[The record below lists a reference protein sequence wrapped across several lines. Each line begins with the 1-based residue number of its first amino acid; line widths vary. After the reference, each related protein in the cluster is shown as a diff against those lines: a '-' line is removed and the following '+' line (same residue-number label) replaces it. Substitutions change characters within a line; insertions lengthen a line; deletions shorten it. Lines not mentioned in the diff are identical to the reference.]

1 VTGNGLVGQFLLV
14 SPLLLVS
21 LVLHELAHGWVAW
34 KLGDPTAKLHG
45 RLTLNPLQHLDP
57 WGTVMLAV
65 TFFGSGGR
73 FFFGWAKP
81 VPISP
86 WQFRDPQRGMMLVG
100 LAGPVVNYTLALVS
114 AGLIWLT
121 YTWSVFVVQALLILF
136 ALNVIL
142 GTLNLIPIPPLDGSR
157 VLGGFLPR
165 EAYRRWITYDRY
177 GNYVFL
183 GLFVVLVAFPVLFD
197 ATFGAVLRLWLHLLP
212 EWVRLWLSGS
222 I

>member
-1 VTGNGLVGQFLLV
+1 MNSDLLSSFLLI

-45 RLTLNPLQHLDP
+45 RLTLNPLKHLDP

-65 TFFGSGGR
+65 TFFGSGGT

-81 VPISP
+81 VPV
-86 WQFRDPQRGMMLVG
+86 DPRYFKDGQRGMMWVG
-100 LAGPVVNYTLALVS
+100 LAGPVVNYALALV
-114 AGLIWLT
+114 ATGVIWLT
-121 YTWSVFVVQALLILF
+121 YTWSAVVTEALYMLLV
-136 ALNVIL
+136 LNVIL

-157 VLGGFLPR
+157 VLGGFLSR
-165 EAYRRWITYDRY
+165 EAYKRWVTYDRY

-183 GLFVVLVAFPVLFD
+183 GLFVVLVSFPKLFD
-197 ATFGAVLRLWLHLLP
+197 ATFGAVLQWWSLLLP
-212 EWVRLWLSGS
+212 GG
-222 I
+222 

>member
-1 VTGNGLVGQFLLV
+1 MTDNGLFVQFLIV

-34 KLGDPTAKLHG
+34 KLGDPTAKAHG
-45 RLTLNPLQHLDP
+45 RLTLNPLKHLDT

-65 TFFGSGGR
+65 TFLGSGGR

-81 VPISP
+81 VPVDTRY
-86 WQFRDPQRGMMLVG
+86 FTDPQRGMMLVG
-100 LAGPVVNYTLALVS
+100 AAGPLTNYLLALVA

-121 YTWSVFVVQALLILF
+121 YTWSMWLAQTLYILF

-157 VLGGFLPR
+157 VLGGVLPR
-165 EAYRRWITYDRY
+165 EAYLRWVTYDRY
-177 GNYVFL
+177 GNFVFM
-183 GLFVVLVAFPVLFD
+183 GLFVVMIAFPTVFND
-197 ATFGAVLRLWLHLLP
+197 TIGAVLEWSLRILP
-212 EWVRLWLSGS
+212 GG
-222 I
+222 

>member
-1 VTGNGLVGQFLLV
+1 MIGSELVYSFLLI
-14 SPLLLVS
+14 SPLLLIS

-45 RLTLNPLQHLDP
+45 RLTLNPLKHLDP
-57 WGTVMLAV
+57 WGAVMLAV

-86 WQFRDPQRGMMLVG
+86 WQFKDPQRGMMLVG

-114 AGLIWLT
+114 AGLIWLSH
-121 YTWSVFVVQALLILF
+121 TWSPIVVTRALFMLF

-157 VLGGFLPR
+157 VVGGFLPR
-165 EAYRRWITYDRY
+165 EAYKRWITYDRY

-183 GLFVVLVAFPVLFD
+183 GLFVVLVAFPVVFD
-197 ATFGAVLRLWLHLLP
+197 ATFGAVLRLSFRLLP
-212 EWVRLWLSGS
+212 GG
-222 I
+222 

>member
-1 VTGNGLVGQFLLV
+1 MNSDLLSSFLLI

-45 RLTLNPLQHLDP
+45 RLTLNPLKHLDP

-65 TFFGSGGR
+65 TFFGSGGT

-81 VPISP
+81 VPV
-86 WQFRDPQRGMMLVG
+86 DPRYFKDGQRGMMWVG
-100 LAGPVVNYTLALVS
+100 LAGPVVNYALALV
-114 AGLIWLT
+114 ATGAIWLT
-121 YTWSVFVVQALLILF
+121 YTWSAVVTEALYMLLV
-136 ALNVIL
+136 LNVIL

-165 EAYRRWITYDRY
+165 EAYKRWVTYDRY

-183 GLFVVLVAFPVLFD
+183 GLFVVLVSFPKLFD
-197 ATFGAVLRLWLHLLP
+197 ATFGAVLQWWSLLLP
-212 EWVRLWLSGS
+212 GG
-222 I
+222 

>member
-1 VTGNGLVGQFLLV
+1 MSTRLVYSFLLI

-45 RLTLNPLQHLDP
+45 RLTLNPLKHLDP
-57 WGTVMLAV
+57 WGTALLAV

-86 WQFRDPQRGMMLVG
+86 WHFKDPQRGMMLVG
-100 LAGPVVNYTLALVS
+100 LAGPVVNYSLALVS
-114 AGLIWLT
+114 AGLIWLVVDR
-121 YTWSVFVVQALLILF
+121 SAFVTEALYFLF

-165 EAYRRWITYDRY
+165 EAYKRWITYDRY

-183 GLFVVLVAFPVLFD
+183 GLFVVLVSFPALFD
-197 ATFGAVLRLWLHLLP
+197 ATFGAVLRLWMHLLP
-212 EWVRLWLSGS
+212 EVVRLWANASM
-222 I
+222 